1 MSSAAGSALRRGW
14 ARLSRRKPTRTTTA
28 MTITYDSTADDQR
41 DIEEATSSTFANDR
55 TAFDSN
61 ALPNRKN
68 FVNRGM
74 DKLRRSFRKS
84 FHRGKTN
91 RLTANTSDGGP
102 SVESPTMPSSSS
114 SKHSFQL
121 DEAAVRAGTCHFPV
135 KYLGSCEVF
144 ESRGMNICEAALK
157 ALRDKKRTIK
167 AILYVS
173 GDSLRVVDQEQSRG
187 LILDQTVEKVSFCAP
202 DRRNDKG
209 FAYICRDGA
218 TRRWMCHGFQ
228 AIKDTGERLSH
239 AVGCSFAVCLEKK
252 KKREAEI
259 EVFTAAKTLA
269 DDIQADRNGISRN
282 NQSYNSFR
290 RQLSISERRQD
301 PQKAIMVEPPPIQR
315 PQPASLLIDMSS
327 PDAEMSQSSFDNTPI
342 RQNDSAPV
350 NQSFFERQ
358 QNSFHSTNIDQSA
371 LRRFHSLRTDIKNP
385 NSRLKTLYNEPIYEG
400 EEAWPGAVNNQV
412 PSAQFDNASFSNQT
426 PRHDSTFNPISR
438 VNDNNKENGV
448 VQTNGINVLSNFTQ
462 PDDWLEKAMRSTL
475 SINTNG
481 QQSNGSKHS
490 ASLTPRSNGITA
502 TVYPTQSS
510 TMNLS
515 SPQVANVH
523 STSTS
528 PADPSLQQQ
537 PPNKQS
543 IRYELL
549 EETDVPP
556 HSPPRISSPW
566 NEQKNGLVTYD
577 IFGQPIFNP
586 NISPQSNGSTKVP
599 TLQFS
604 DLAAA
609 NHPKKLINTIETE
622 EIDPFDVRWSAQ
634 FLQQSAR
641 STPRSTSTSNSTLNT
656 QHNPFSNE
664 SAPVNV

>member
-1 MSSAAGSALRRGW
+1 
-14 ARLSRRKPTRTTTA
+14 

-41 DIEEATSSTFANDR
+41 DVEEATSSTFANDR
-55 TAFDSN
+55 TTFDSN

-91 RLTANTSDGGP
+91 RLTANTSDGGAN
-102 SVESPTMPSSSS
+102 VESPTMPSSSS

-121 DEAAVRAGTCHFPV
+121 DEAAVRAGTCHFSV

-228 AIKDTGERLSH
+228 AVKDTGERLSH

-259 EVFTAAKTLA
+259 EVFTAAKHLA
-269 DDIQADRNGISRN
+269 DDIQADRNGLSRS

-301 PQKAIMVEPPPIQR
+301 PQKAIMVEPPPLQR
-315 PQPASLLIDMSS
+315 PQPTTLLIDMSS
-327 PDAEMSQSSFDNTPI
+327 PDAETSQSSFDNTTI
-342 RQNDSAPV
+342 RPNDSASV
-350 NQSFFERQ
+350 NQSFFDKQ

-385 NSRLKTLYNEPIYEG
+385 NTRLKTLYNEPIYEG
-400 EEAWPGAVNNQV
+400 EEAWPGSANNET

-426 PRHDSTFNPISR
+426 PRHDSTSNSTSR
-438 VNDNNKENGV
+438 VNENNKENGV
-448 VQTNGINVLSNFTQ
+448 LEANGINVPSTLTQ

-475 SINTNG
+475 AINTNG
-481 QQSNGSKHS
+481 QQSNGFKHP
-490 ASLTPRSNGITA
+490 ASITPRSNGITA
-502 TVYPTQSS
+502 TVHPTPPS
-510 TMNLS
+510 TTHLS
-515 SPQVANVH
+515 SPQVPHVH

-528 PADPSLQQQ
+528 PADVSLQQQ

-556 HSPPRISSPW
+556 HSPPRISSPL
-566 NEQKNGLVTYD
+566 NETKNGVVTYD

-586 NISPQSNGSTKVP
+586 NTSPQSNGSTKVP

-609 NHPKKLINTIETE
+609 NHPKKLMNTIETD

-641 STPRSTSTSNSTLNT
+641 STARSTPTSNSTLNT
-656 QHNPFSNE
+656 PHNNPFSNE